1 MRDRRVV
8 ACASTVATIVAA
20 LVVSAPAGAAS
31 GPASTVALRNSA
43 SPAAATSPSAGAVA
57 GSSSIDFEVDLKLS
71 DLQGAQAFAQ
81 AASTPG
87 NAAYGKYLTPAQ
99 WEQRFSPSAAD
110 VQSVTTFLQQRGFK
124 VLGASADR
132 MAISASGTAS
142 QVEKAFA
149 TSLSYHRLDGSKL
162 RLADRNLSVPANIA
176 GVIAGVAGV
185 SDTRAHP
192 DDLTGAP
199 GSPATASSSPAG
211 NSEQP
216 AGFRVAPPC
225 GTYYGQKIDT
235 TLAPFGNGY
244 PSTPPWAVC
253 GYTPPQ
259 LRSAYDLSGS
269 ADGSGVTVA
278 VVDAYAS
285 PSILSDAQEYASLN
299 DPGHPLASSQ
309 FSQQLA
315 STFTDAAAC
324 GPSGWYGEE
333 TLDVEAVHAT
343 APGAHILFAGA
354 RNCNQVELND
364 AVRGIVD
371 GHLASVITNSYGD
384 NAGDLLDDAGTR
396 AATDNTLLMAAA
408 TGVSVLFSSG
418 DGGDEFTTVGAV
430 VADYPS
436 SSPWATSVGGTTLQI
451 GAAGQRIG
459 EFGWST
465 ARSFLCTQTYLAAGG
480 CTDASLGKWLPID
493 EALDGGSG
501 GGTSYVYPQP
511 FYQRGVVPAALSHRN
526 AAVVGNDPMRV
537 EPDISMEADPATG
550 FLVGETQTF
559 PNGVYYDQYRI
570 GGTSVSSPLLAGV
583 IARTDEAAGRSLGF
597 ANPSLY
603 SLYGHPNAIYDVLA
617 AGKQDQ
623 SRADYANSIGPG
635 DGFFYSTRIIDYEGQ
650 EMFCFNDQPCISR
663 DVALNTA
670 PGFDS
675 MTGLGAPTGNF
686 VNELASR

>member
-1 MRDRRVV
+1 VRNRRVF

-20 LVVSAPAGAAS
+20 FVISAPAGAAS
-31 GPASTVALRNSA
+31 NPSTVALSDSV
-43 SPAAATSPSAGAVA
+43 SPAAAASPSVGAVP
-57 GSSSIDFEVDLKLS
+57 GSSSIDFEVELKLP

-81 AASTPG
+81 AVSTPG
-87 NAAYGKYLTPAQ
+87 STAYGRYLTAAQ
-99 WEQRFSPSAAD
+99 WEQRFSPSTAEVRGVRA
-110 VQSVTTFLQQRGFK
+110 FLTQNGFK

-132 MAISASGTAS
+132 MAISASGTAA
-142 QVEKAFA
+142 QVQRAFA
-149 TSLSYHRLDGSKL
+149 TSLSYHRVDGSTL
-162 RLADRNLSVPANIA
+162 RLADRDLSVPSDIA
-176 GVIAGVAGV
+176 AGVAGV
-185 SDTRAHP
+185 SGVSDTLAHP
-192 DDLTGAP
+192 DNLTGDP
-199 GSPATASSSPAG
+199 GSTATASSPSAVS
-211 NSEQP
+211 SEQP

-225 GTYYGQKIDT
+225 GTYYGQQIDT

-253 GYTPPQ
+253 GYAPPQ
-259 LRSAYDLSGS
+259 LRSAYDLSGA
-269 ADGSGVTVA
+269 ADGSGITVA

-285 PSILSDAQEYASLN
+285 PTIFSDAQHYASLN
-299 DPGHPLASSQ
+299 DPSHPLAAGQ
-309 FSQQLA
+309 FSQTLA
-315 STFTDAAAC
+315 SSFTDAAAC

-354 RNCNQVELND
+354 RNCNQAELND
-364 AVRGIVD
+364 AVRHIVD

-384 NAGDLLDDAGTR
+384 NGGDVFDDAGTR
-396 AATDNTLLMAAA
+396 AATDNTLLLAAA

-436 SSPWATSVGGTTLQI
+436 SSPWATAVGGTSLQI
-451 GAAGQRIG
+451 GASGQRLG

-465 ARSFLCTQTYLAAGG
+465 ARSFLCNETFSSAGG

-493 EALDGGSG
+493 QALDGGSG

-511 FYQRGVVPAALSHRN
+511 FYQRGVVPAALSQRN
-526 AAVVGNDPMRV
+526 SAVVGNDPMRV

-583 IARTDEAAGRSLGF
+583 IARADEVAGHSLGF
-597 ANPSLY
+597 VNPSLY
-603 SLYGHPNAIYDVLA
+603 SLLGNSNAVYDVQA

-650 EMFCFNDQPCISR
+650 EMFCTDNGSCSAR
-663 DVALNTA
+663 DVALSTA

-686 VNELASR
+686 VNALASR

>member
-1 MRDRRVV
+1 MV

-20 LVVSAPAGAAS
+20 LVASAPAGAAP
-31 GPASTVALRNSA
+31 GQASRVALRDSA
-43 SPAAATSPSAGAVA
+43 SPAAATSPSVGAVP
-57 GSSSIDFEVDLKLS
+57 GSSAIDFQVELRLPN
-71 DLQGAQAFAQ
+71 LQGAQAFARTV
-81 AASTPG
+81 STPG
-87 NAAYGKYLTPAQ
+87 SAAYGHYLTPAQ
-99 WEQRFSPSAAD
+99 WEQRFSPSPAT
-110 VQSVTTFLQQRGFK
+110 VGRVTAFLEHSGFN

-132 MAISASGTAS
+132 MAIFATGTIA
-142 QVEKAFA
+142 QVQRAFA
-149 TSLSYHRLDGSKL
+149 TSLSYHQVDGSKL
-162 RLADRNLSVPANIA
+162 RLADRDLSVPTDIA
-176 GVIAGVAGV
+176 GSVAGVAGI
-185 SDTRAHP
+185 SDVRAHP
-192 DDLTGAP
+192 DDVTGAP
-199 GSPATASSSPAG
+199 TSGQTGSTPATSSL
-211 NSEQP
+211 EQP
-216 AGFRVAPPC
+216 AGFRVASPC
-225 GTYYGQKIDT
+225 GTYYGEKIDT
-235 TLAPFGNGY
+235 KLAPFGSGY
-244 PSTPPWAVC
+244 PSDPPWAVC

-259 LRSAYDLSGS
+259 LRSAYDLSG

-299 DPGHPLASSQ
+299 DPTHPLAGSQ
-309 FSQQLA
+309 FSQRLA
-315 STFTDAAAC
+315 GSFTDQAPC
-324 GPSGWYGEE
+324 GGAPGWYGEE
-333 TLDVEAVHAT
+333 TLDVEAVHAM

-354 RNCNQVELND
+354 RNCNEQELDD

-384 NAGDLLDDAGTR
+384 DGGDVLDDDGTR
-396 AATDNTLLMAAA
+396 AATDNVLMMAAG

-430 VADYPS
+430 LADYPA
-436 SSPWATSVGGTTLQI
+436 SSPWATAVGGTTLQI

-465 ARSFLCTQTYLAAGG
+465 ARSFLCTDFYVKAGG

-511 FYQRGVVPAALSHRN
+511 FYQRGVVPAALSQRN
-526 AAVVGNDPMRV
+526 AAVLGNDPMRV
-537 EPDISMEADPATG
+537 EPDISMDADPATG

-583 IARTDEAAGRSLGF
+583 IARADETAGHPLGF
-597 ANPSLY
+597 VNPSLY

-617 AGKQDQ
+617 AGKQDM
-623 SRADYANSIGPG
+623 SRADYTNSITPD
-635 DGFFYSTRIIDYEGQ
+635 DGYLYSTRIIDYEGQ
-650 EMFCFNDQPCISR
+650 EQFCTDNLTCSTR
-663 DVALNTA
+663 DVALSTA

-686 VNELASR
+686 VDELAGR

>member
-1 MRDRRVV
+1 MRNRRLV
-8 ACASTVATIVAA
+8 ACASTVATIVVAFVA
-20 LVVSAPAGAAS
+20 SAPADAAS
-31 GPASTVALRNSA
+31 RPSSVALSNSG
-43 SPAAATSPSAGAVA
+43 SPAAAVSPRVGAVA
-57 GSSSIDFEVDLKLS
+57 GSSSVDFEVELKLP
-71 DLQGAQAFAQ
+71 DLQGAQAFAK
-81 AASTPG
+81 AVSTPG
-87 NAAYGKYLTPAQ
+87 SSSYGKYLTAAR
-99 WEQRFSPSAAD
+99 WEQRFSPSPAE
-110 VQSVTTFLQQRGFK
+110 VQSVTGFLAHNGFK

-132 MAISASGTAS
+132 LAISASGTAA
-142 QVEKAFA
+142 QVQRAFA
-149 TSLSYHRLDGSKL
+149 TSLSYHRVDGSTL
-162 RLADRNLSVPANIA
+162 RLADRDLSVPSDIAASVA
-176 GVIAGVAGV
+176 GVSGV

-192 DDLTGAP
+192 DDLTGDP
-199 GSPATASSSPAG
+199 GRAATGSSPAAAS
-211 NSEQP
+211 SEQP

-225 GTYYGQKIDT
+225 GTYYGQQIDT

-253 GYTPPQ
+253 GYAPPQ
-259 LRSAYDLSGS
+259 LRSAYDLSGA

-285 PSILSDAQEYASLN
+285 PTILSDAQHYASLN
-299 DPGHPLASSQ
+299 DPGHPLAAGQ
-309 FSQQLA
+309 FSQTLA
-315 STFTDAAAC
+315 SSFTDAAAC

-364 AVRGIVD
+364 AVRHIVD

-384 NAGDLLDDAGTR
+384 NGGDLLDDAGTR

-436 SSPWATSVGGTTLQI
+436 SSPWATAVGGTTLQI
-451 GAAGQRIG
+451 GAAGQRLG

-465 ARSFLCTQTYLAAGG
+465 ARSFLCTETFLKAGG
-480 CTDASLGKWLPID
+480 CADASLGQWLPID

-511 FYQRGVVPAALSHRN
+511 FYQRGVVPAGLSHRN
-526 AAVVGNDPMRV
+526 AARVGNDPMRV

-583 IARTDEAAGRSLGF
+583 LARADQVAGHSLGF
-597 ANPSLY
+597 VNPSLY
-603 SLYGHPNAIYDVLA
+603 SLYGDSNAIYDVPA

-635 DGFFYSTRIIDYEGQ
+635 DGFFFSTRIIDYEGQ
-650 EMFCFNDQPCISR
+650 EMFCSDNGTCSTR
-663 DVALNTA
+663 DVALSTA